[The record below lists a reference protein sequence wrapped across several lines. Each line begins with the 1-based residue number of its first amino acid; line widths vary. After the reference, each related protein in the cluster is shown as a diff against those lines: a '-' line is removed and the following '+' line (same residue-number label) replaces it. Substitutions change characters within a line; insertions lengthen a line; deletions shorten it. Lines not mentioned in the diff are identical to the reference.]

1 MQSSAQSQSQSYEG
15 CSGQSLSREA
25 EAEASPQS
33 CGASPWRPWRFP
45 ETDFPEGPASKCCEA
60 FAEDGYDLHLFKHRC
75 TPESDVNDWEG
86 DSLQGSPNPSEVEQL
101 LGKSRISSD
110 LPQWISRQLHLEKSH
125 VAGAVRLFN
134 EGSTLPFI
142 ARYRKEQTGSM
153 KEEDLRRV
161 EREMSRVKD
170 LEKKRGRVALALN
183 RGKHLNPSLVESLL
197 QAETVEGIEGLWA
210 PFKAKRQT
218 RAQKA
223 KEQGLE
229 PLAKILEVAAK
240 EPGGVEEEAA
250 EAAQQF
256 VSPEVP
262 DVQSALRAARDI
274 LAEQLAHRADL
285 RQLARQALESK
296 VLCRARRK
304 PGADEEERFKT
315 YWSYEA
321 PLKQVKPH
329 QFLAIQRGEA
339 SKCLTMDFLV
349 APEEAKQL
357 CETLVETFLQSS
369 VKAAPT
375 PLRVGTLAASSAHL
389 ARANQ
394 RRPNAY
400 RAQLSLAMTDSWQ
413 RLLLPSLQREWRR
426 RLKERA
432 EDEAFDTFR
441 KNLKKKLMSPP
452 LRLHPRWTEENAEM
466 PAAIIGMDP
475 GFRTGCKC
483 ALISLTGQVLA
494 TKTIFPH
501 PPSSAVAPAD
511 PPAARADVE
520 ELLAQ
525 GLTAPRRE
533 EEAPQKKRRLE
544 KEVRELVICSLGN
557 GTASRETES
566 WLRRQFAQHEGIG
579 YVIVDEAG
587 ASVYSASPL
596 ASKEMPSMDV
606 SMRGAVSI
614 ARRLLDPLAELVKI
628 DPRSIGVGLYQHDVD
643 QKRLAE
649 ELRGATMDSVNS
661 VIVGSSAFGNL
672 GTHIGRCDT
681 SGDCVWLL
689 LHHLSH
695 HNRTTSEEH
704 VAGLNASLSRSI
716 LQYREEHGGFSDR
729 QELLKIKGFGPKSF
743 QQSAGFLR
751 IFGGKEPLDALPIH
765 PESYAVAKSLRSRVQ
780 VLATS
785 ELAAEFGIGFETL
798 SDICSALENAADGEL
813 LDPRRQEPSLRIKM
827 PGSTL
832 QAATAGTSSAIDAQ
846 EAGITAAQLQL
857 GLRLTGVVRNVV
869 AFGAFIDIG
878 VGCDG
883 LLHISN
889 YPKAALSVND
899 QVEVRV
905 LSLERRQERGKEK
918 WRIGLT
924 MK

>member
-661 VIVGSSAFGNL
+661 VGVDLNTASPS
-672 GTHIGRCDT
+672 
-681 SGDCVWLL
+681 LL
-689 LHHLSH
+689 
-695 HNRTTSEEH
+695 EH